1 MVIICAYCK
10 NNGWETANFW
20 QKGSLGLLLRNRLSW
35 RTVLLVIQF
44 VTSLTVFALLFVGP
58 LRAPSRNVVL
68 FYDNPPQYF
77 LHNFTAFK
85 QEIRFIKGAKACM
98 QVCETLVTHN
108 KWRKVHFHFFLS
120 FQIFFLFFFNDI
132 FHSTYMSRTKKVKE
146 KKKKTFSLK
155 TRYFPPFIL
164 KGAHFFGAYILFLE
178 VLMTRAC

>member
-98 QVCETLVTHN
+98 QVCETLVTH

-155 TRYFPPFIL
+155 TRYFSPFIL